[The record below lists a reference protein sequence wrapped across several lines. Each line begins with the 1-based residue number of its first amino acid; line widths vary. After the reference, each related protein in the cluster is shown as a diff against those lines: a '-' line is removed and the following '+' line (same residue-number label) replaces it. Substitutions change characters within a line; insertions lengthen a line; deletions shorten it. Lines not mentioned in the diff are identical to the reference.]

1 MDKID
6 INTILNRNDI
16 YENIKSLILNFD
28 TIKKNPLSKKG
39 IYIYG
44 EPGSGKSKF
53 ISSLLNDIN
62 HDIILYDTG
71 EIRNKNIIDT
81 LNQHNLSN
89 YNVVSLFNKN
99 KKQIAII
106 MDEIDGMN
114 SGDKGGIN
122 SLIKII
128 RPKKTK
134 KQKLEETIHLPIIC
148 IGNYIIDKK
157 IKELIK
163 VCHTF
168 EIKYPTS
175 EQINLIIKKL
185 FKFDD
190 NELVNKLNIY
200 IQNDLRKLNTIY
212 KIYKKNPDII
222 NKFNIDN
229 IFITKK
235 YNEDTKDITKKLIL
249 NKYKIDDHLQVINE
263 TERTIISLLWHENI
277 IDLLDHYKI
286 ESIIYLYL
294 KILDNICFADYIDRI
309 TFQKQIW
316 QFNEMSSLI
325 KIFYNNN
332 LLHDSIAVKNY
343 KMSVRFTK
351 VLTKYSTEYNNS
363 LFIINLCQ
371 NLNFDKKD
379 LISFFYK
386 KIKSTELN
394 LIYEEM
400 ENFEL
405 NKLDVN
411 RIYRYI
417 NRLLEKNFSID
428 EDQNSEEDNN
438 SNIKNENIEIIQ
450 L

>member
-6 INTILNRNDI
+6 INTILNREDI
-16 YENIKSLILNFD
+16 FNKIKSIIFNFNNIKND
-28 TIKKNPLSKKG
+28 PLSKKG

-44 EPGSGKSKF
+44 EPGCGKSKF
-53 ISSLLNDIN
+53 IINLLKDIN

-81 LNQHNLSN
+81 INEHNISN
-89 YNVVSLFNKN
+89 INIMSLFNKT

-134 KQKLEETIHLPIIC
+134 KQKLEDTIHLPIIC

-168 EIKYPTS
+168 ELKSPDNN
-175 EQINLIIKKL
+175 EINIIIKKL
-185 FKFDD
+185 FKI
-190 NELVNKLNIY
+190 NINLQNKLNKY
-200 IQNDLRKLNTIY
+200 IQNDLRKLDYIY
-212 KIYKKNPDII
+212 KIYSKDNSII
-222 NKFNIDN
+222 NESNINN
-229 IFITKK
+229 IFVPKK
-235 YNEDTKDITKKLIL
+235 YNEDTKDITKKLIF
-249 NKYKIDDHLQVINE
+249 NKYNLEDHNNLINE

-286 ESIIYLYL
+286 DDTIKLYYKL
-294 KILDNICFADYIDRI
+294 LNNICFADYIDRI

-325 KIFYNNN
+325 KIFFNNKI
-332 LLHDSIAVKNY
+332 LHNTLNIKNY
-343 KMSVRFTK
+343 KTNIRFTK

-363 LFIINLCQ
+363 IFINNLCQ
-371 NLNFDKKD
+371 TLNLDKKD
-379 LISFFYK
+379 LLSFFYK
-386 KIKSTELN
+386 KINSIDLN
-394 LIYEEM
+394 IIYEDL
-400 ENFEL
+400 ENYEL

-411 RIYRYI
+411 RISRYI
-417 NRLLEKNFSID
+417 NRLFEKEKVYDNDDINYIND
-428 EDQNSEEDNN
+428 AEDN
-438 SNIKNENIEIIQ
+438 I
-450 L
+450 

>member
-6 INTILNRNDI
+6 INTILNRNEI
-16 YENIKSLILNFD
+16 YSNIKSFILNFNN
-28 TIKKNPLSKKG
+28 IKNDPLSKKG
-39 IYIYG
+39 VYIYG
-44 EPGSGKSKF
+44 EPGCGKTKF
-53 ISSLLNDIN
+53 ITTLLKDIN
-62 HDIILYDTG
+62 YDIILYDTG

-81 LNQHNLSN
+81 INEHNLSN
-89 YNVVSLFNKN
+89 YNIVSLFNKN

-163 VCHTF
+163 VCNTF
-168 EIKYPTS
+168 ELKYPTD
-175 EQINLIIKKL
+175 EQIKIIISKL
-185 FKFDD
+185 FKFTDQ
-190 NELVNKLNIY
+190 ELIKKLSIY
-200 IQNDLRKLNTIY
+200 LQNDLRKLNTIY
-212 KIYKKNPDII
+212 SIYIKDPSII
-222 NKFNIDN
+222 NKFNINN
-229 IFITKK
+229 IFIPKK
-235 YNEDTKDITKKLIL
+235 YNEDTKDITKKLIFNKFNL
-249 NKYKIDDHLQVINE
+249 NDHLQVINE

-277 IDLLDHYKI
+277 IDLLNYYKI
-286 ESIIYLYL
+286 DNVIYLYL
-294 KILDNICFADYIDRI
+294 KILNNICFADYIDRI

-332 LLHDSIAVKNY
+332 LLHSNIIIKNY
-343 KMSVRFTK
+343 KTSIRFTK

-363 LFIINLCQ
+363 LFINSLCQ
-371 NLNFDKKD
+371 TFNFDKKD

-386 KIKSTELN
+386 KSKFSDINDLYDELEN
-394 LIYEEM
+394 LEI
-400 ENFEL
+400 
-405 NKLDVN
+405 NKLDIN

-417 NRLLEKNFSID
+417 NRLLKKDYIF
-428 EDQNSEEDNN
+428 
-438 SNIKNENIEIIQ
+438 NENNDCNEYYYKELSSNTTDI
-450 L
+450 